1 MTNVETITKQAAPH
15 SCLRCGRVVTKREQH
30 EELEERV
37 LEAIRAGR
45 PDWAEAGSDDDSAP
59 HVERLRELLRLRK
72 RRGEDES
79 AESMSERVRRQQQM
93 TFLLQILFAV
103 VAVATM
109 VLLAPADWLHYFQN
123 NSNVWRTRR

>member
-1 MTNVETITKQAAPH
+1 MTNAETITKQAARH

-45 PDWAEAGSDDDSAP
+45 PDWAEAGLDDEGAP
-59 HVERLRELLRLRK
+59 HVERLRELLRLREG
-72 RRGEDES
+72 RGEGEGAERMS
-79 AESMSERVRRQQQM
+79 ARVRRQQQI

-109 VLLAPADWLHYFQN
+109 ALLAPADWLQHF
-123 NSNVWRTRR
+123 NSGVWRTRR

>member
-1 MTNVETITKQAAPH
+1 MNVETITKQAAPH
-15 SCLRCGRVVTKREQH
+15 SCMRCGRLVTKREQH

-37 LEAIRAGR
+37 LEAIRAAR
-45 PDWAEAGSDDDSAP
+45 PDWDEAASDKDGAP

-72 RRGEDES
+72 RRGEGES
-79 AESMSERVRRQQQM
+79 ALRVRAHVRRQQQI

-109 VLLAPADWLHYFQN
+109 ALLAPADWLHYFQN
-123 NSNVWRTRR
+123 NTDVWRTRR